1 MLMLVL
7 LITSLL
13 VSCQGD
19 KEVES
24 LVITS
29 GLKTE
34 YSIGEVPD
42 FSNVRATVTFN
53 DGTSASISSGE
64 LIFGALDTS
73 TSGQKI
79 LTITY
84 SGFTITSSITVEGED
99 YDLSNAI
106 ILDVKLPDPLALFE
120 KSKAN
125 FINKN
130 GTYVVG
136 DDSNF
141 YFKLS
146 ILAIIDGKP
155 VVLPKYTGESKVY
168 LAGSTTPLEGEE
180 LNSFVTIDEENNA
193 FDFTEAAIGKTFTI
207 STRPRDGVNGIEESA
222 TRSFSVTI
230 VDGYNIYNAYELN
243 YITNATGNF
252 SEFYPN
258 DTRTQSQIVDDF
270 LLNEKHVVR
279 PTGISSFV
287 LHDNLT
293 IETTDIPSEY
303 FLNKNRDSVFYD
315 YISVFGH
322 ELTPDSPS
330 LTIHGNYFT
339 IYSHKLPC
347 IAEEGVANQD
357 NQISEGQLFHFITNF
372 DRDKNYNHKLYS
384 ANIKNLMLVDNNPT
398 SDNEESS
405 KRSMLGLIAIK
416 SSNILL
422 NLDNDRIHAYY
433 ISLIAERDYHTV
445 NINECEFLNS
455 WQNHLFLNCGNNL
468 QNDGEEPLDKSSYPR
483 LTLNIT
489 KSIISKSGGPAIIA
503 VTNDPE
509 NIKNKHSG
517 PNVCISEDSTVESW
531 VTGKEAWFTS
541 MFNSMDI
548 GISTDMISAI
558 LSGLEKTLNKDA
570 MSSIQTDKT
579 ISVGGV
585 NQTKKYMNIIMVNI
599 LVPDMSDGFSGA
611 LGQIQGK
618 TDIDGKLTI
627 GDTTV
632 LNMDDHERN
641 GKTYNFEN
649 EALHQA
655 KSEAKGTS
663 LVISTPSGG
672 AAYTKAGDSLQ
683 VVGGDIKAGETNE
696 YLNVFYF
703 TMGIVFGGYH
713 SI

>member
-1 MLMLVL
+1 MLVL

-73 TSGQKI
+73 TPGQKI

-84 SGFTITSSITVEGED
+84 SGFTITSSITVRGAD

-106 ILDVKLPDPLALFE
+106 ILDVKLPDSLALFE
-120 KSKAN
+120 KSKDN

-130 GTYVVG
+130 GAYVVG

-141 YFKLS
+141 YFKLY
-146 ILAIIDGKP
+146 ILAMIDGKL
-155 VVLPKYTGESKVY
+155 VVLPEYTGASKVY
-168 LAGSTTPLEGEE
+168 LAGSPTPLEGEE

-207 STRPRDGVNGIEESA
+207 STRPRDGVSGIEDSV
-222 TRSFSVTI
+222 TRNFTVTI

-243 YITNATGNF
+243 YITNATGMMNF

-270 LLNEKHVVR
+270 LWNEKHVVR

-293 IETTDIPSEY
+293 IETTDIPAEY

-315 YISVFGH
+315 FISVFGH
-322 ELTPDSPS
+322 ELTPTSQS
-330 LTIHGNYFT
+330 VTIHGNYFT

-347 IAEEGVANQD
+347 VAEEGVGNQD
-357 NQISEGQLFHFITNF
+357 NQVSEGQLFHFRPNF

-384 ANIKNLMLVDNNPT
+384 ANINNLMLVDNNPT
-398 SDNEESS
+398 SDNEENS
-405 KRSMLGLIAIK
+405 KRAMLGLVAIK

-422 NLDNDRIHAYY
+422 NLENNRVHAYF
-433 ISLIAERDYHTV
+433 ISLIAEYDYHTV

-455 WQNHLFLNCGNNL
+455 WQNHLFLNCRNNL
-468 QNDGEEPLDKSSYPR
+468 QEDGEEPLDKSIYPR

-489 KSIISKSGGPAIIA
+489 KSIISKSGGPAIIS

-517 PNVCISEDSTVESW
+517 PNVYISEDSTVESW
-531 VTGKEAWFTS
+531 VTGKEAWFTA
-541 MFNSMDI
+541 MDF
-548 GISTDMISAI
+548 GISVDMVLAI
-558 LSGLEKTLNKDA
+558 LNGLENSLNKDA

-579 ISVGGV
+579 ISVDGV
-585 NQTKKYMNIIMVNI
+585 NQTKKYMNIIMVNL
-599 LVPDMSDGFSGA
+599 LVPDMSNGLSGV
-611 LGQIQGK
+611 LGEIQGK
-618 TDIDGKLTI
+618 TDIDGKITI

-632 LNMDDHERN
+632 LNMDDHVRD

-655 KSEAKGTS
+655 KSEAKGS
-663 LVISTPSGG
+663 NLVLSTPSGG
-672 AAYTKAGDSLQ
+672 AAHTKAGDSLQ
-683 VVGGDIKAGETNE
+683 IVGGDIKAGEANE

-703 TMGIVFGGYH
+703 TMGLVFGGYH
-713 SI
+713 PI